1 VNVAKLGWQDEA
13 LCQQVGGDLF
23 YSEVGEDTE
32 KAKAV
37 CRGCL
42 VRLECLEYA
51 LEIGDK
57 EGIFGGF
64 SERPRRRIAREYQA
78 GKSLEDIIA
87 EDDARFYGR
96 IERSAELAE
105 ATVQRNR
112 ARERARYRAAR
123 AALDNLEMAS

>member
-1 VNVAKLGWQDEA
+1 VNVAKLGWQEEA